1 MRATETAFWHQKTHN
16 LTLSQ
21 IPIKKVAMCWD
32 SVYRTYRKICNH
44 FQIVI
49 ANPDKH
55 APKHFTRFDF
65 LVHFFT
71 LCALTS
77 QHLPP
82 GLAYQV
88 TLLHRPHTHASIS
101 RGFVNICNLRGGLN
115 DISKA
120 FSNLRRNLR
129 WRIALSTHFADDS
142 SRFSKF
148 FADHLSA
155 IAKHAC
161 NIRTFVFVLM
171 SVIQT

>member
-1 MRATETAFWHQKTHN
+1 M
-16 LTLSQ
+16 L
-21 IPIKKVAMCWD
+21 WD
-32 SVYRTYRKICNH
+32 SVYRPYRKLCNH

-49 ANPDKH
+49 ANPDKPV
-55 APKHFTRFDF
+55 PKRFTRFDF

-82 GLAYQV
+82 GLAHQAA
-88 TLLHRPHTHASIS
+88 LLYGPHTHASIS
-101 RGFVNICNLRGGLN
+101 KGFVNICNLRGGLS

-120 FSNLRRNLR
+120 FSNLHRNLR

-148 FADHLSA
+148 FEGHLSA
-155 IAKHAC
+155 IARHAS
-161 NIRTFVFVLM
+161 NVRTCIFVLM
-171 SVIQT
+171 TVIQN